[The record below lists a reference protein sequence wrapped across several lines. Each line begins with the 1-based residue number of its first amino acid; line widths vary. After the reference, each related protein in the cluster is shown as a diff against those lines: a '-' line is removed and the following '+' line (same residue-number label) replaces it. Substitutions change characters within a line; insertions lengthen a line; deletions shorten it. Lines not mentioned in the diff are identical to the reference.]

1 MRADFIHSLA
11 VCIEHYMERGYTVE
25 QALEYCCRSEE
36 DVFRIY
42 EIIQNERQRGFFQPQ
57 NMIIQKE
64 KNNGEYHL
72 LP

>member
-1 MRADFIHSLA
+1 MRVDFIHALA

-25 QALEYCCRSEE
+25 QALEYCYRSEE

-42 EIIQNERQRGFFQPQ
+42 EIIQKEKQRDCFQQ
-57 NMIIQKE
+57 LNMIIQKE

>member
-1 MRADFIHSLA
+1 MRVDFIRALA

-25 QALEYCCRSEE
+25 QALEYCYRSEE

>member
-1 MRADFIHSLA
+1 MRADFIHALA

-25 QALEYCCRSEE
+25 QALEYCYRSEE

-42 EIIQNERQRGFFQPQ
+42 EIIQEETQRGCFQLP
-57 NMIIQKE
+57 NRIIQKE
-64 KNNGEYHL
+64 KDDGEHYL